1 MTDRIRLSVIGGSGV
16 ATPGLLQSLRG
27 IEDRPLIDIVL
38 IGRTTPKLEDVSRLS
53 KKIAENSKVELTVR
67 HTTDLEEGLEGAD
80 YVLNQIRVGGYEG
93 RAFDEA
99 FPQKY
104 GIPGEETFGPGGMNY
119 ALRTIPVTLGHCE
132 VIEKVAPDSLFI
144 NLTNP
149 SSFIQYAVTKYTDV
163 NIIGVCNS
171 PMDLGIALA
180 NLIGAPPE
188 QVWLGYVGMHHFGWI
203 TEAQWQGR
211 DIMPEVMEKIEGL
224 PGLPVDVDIIRAM
237 GAVPTS
243 YYKYY
248 YHSDRMVEN
257 QKGKPTRAEQL
268 MELQDQIMEDLSDEN
283 LEQIPES
290 LLSRGAGWY
299 DQIIVPVMLAHA
311 MDTRQVFTLNVPNGA
326 AVPWMPPDSIVEIPV
341 VVTRQGFYPLNPP
354 SAPLDIQAMVR
365 LNATFEML
373 WVEAVVEKSY
383 EKALRAMMLN
393 HLVTNLDHARDILE
407 EIWPKE

>member
-1 MTDRIRLSVIGGSGV
+1 MTDTIKLSVLGGSGV
-16 ATPGLLQSLRG
+16 ATPGLVQNLKDIS
-27 IEDRPLIDIVL
+27 ERPAFDIVL
-38 IGRTTPKLEDVSRLS
+38 IGRTVPKLEDVSRLCQ
-53 KKIAENSKVELTVR
+53 KLAVGAEVPISIS
-67 HTTDLEEGLEGAD
+67 HTTDLEAGLEGAE

-119 ALRTIPVTLGHCE
+119 ALRTVPVTLGHCE
-132 VIEKVAPDSLFI
+132 AIEKVAPESLLV

-149 SSFIQYAVTKYTDV
+149 SSFIQYAVTRYTNV
-163 NIIGVCNS
+163 NVIGVCNS
-171 PMDLGIALA
+171 PMDLGIAVARL
-180 NLIGAPPE
+180 LDAPPDE
-188 QVWLGYVGMHHFGWI
+188 VWIGYVGMHHFGWI
-203 TEAQWQGR
+203 TEARWRGE
-211 DIMPEVMEKIEGL
+211 DVMPEVLKKIEAF
-224 PGLPVDVDIIRAM
+224 PGLPVDADIVKAM

-248 YHSDRMVEN
+248 YHADRMFEN

-268 MELQDQIMEDLSDEN
+268 MGLQDQIEQDLSDEN
-283 LEQIPES
+283 LNQIPES
-290 LLSRGAGWY
+290 LISRGAGWY
-299 DQIIVPVMLAHA
+299 EKIIVPVMLAHA
-311 MDTRQVFTLNVPNGA
+311 MDTREVFTLNVPNGTTI
-326 AVPWMPPDSIVEIPV
+326 PWMPAKAIVEVPV

-383 EKALRAMMLN
+383 DKALRAMMLN
-393 HLVTNLDHARDILE
+393 HLVTNLDQARDILE

>member
-1 MTDRIRLSVIGGSGV
+1 MSDTIKLSVLGGSGV
-16 ATPGLLQSLRG
+16 ATPGLIQSLKS
-27 IEDRPLIDIVL
+27 IKDRPAFDIVL
-38 IGRTTPKLEDVSRLS
+38 IGRTVPKLEHVSRLCQNL
-53 KKIAENSKVELTVR
+53 AQDAKVPLMVE
-67 HTTDLEEGLEGAD
+67 HTTDLDAGLEGAD

-93 RAFDEA
+93 RAFDES

-132 VIEKVAPDSLFI
+132 VIEKVAPDSLLI

-163 NIIGVCNS
+163 NIVGVCNS
-171 PMDLGIALA
+171 PMDLGIAVAML
-180 NLIGAPPE
+180 LGAPPE
-188 QVWLGYVGMHHFGWI
+188 EVWVGYVGMHHFGWI
-203 TEAQWQGR
+203 TEARWRGENV
-211 DIMPEVMEKIEGL
+211 MPEVMKKIENL

-248 YHSDRMVEN
+248 YHSDRMYEK
-257 QKGKPTRAEQL
+257 QKGNPTRAEQL
-268 MELQDQIMEDLSDEN
+268 MELQDQIMDDLSDEN

-299 DQIIVPVMLAHA
+299 DKIIVPVMLAHV
-311 MDTRQVFTLNVPNGA
+311 MDTREVFTLNVPNGTV
-326 AVPWMPPDSIVEIPV
+326 VPWMPPESIVEIPV

-365 LNATFEML
+365 LNASFEML

-383 EKALRAMMLN
+383 DKALRAMMLN
-393 HLVTNLDHARDILE
+393 HLVTNLDQAREILE
-407 EIWPKE
+407 EIWPKG

>member
-1 MTDRIRLSVIGGSGV
+1 MTDTIKLSVLGGSGV
-16 ATPGLLQSLRG
+16 ATPGLVQNLKDIS
-27 IEDRPLIDIVL
+27 ERPAFDIVL
-38 IGRTTPKLEDVSRLS
+38 IGRTVPKLEDVSRLCQ
-53 KKIAENSKVELTVR
+53 KLAVGAEVPISIS
-67 HTTDLEEGLEGAD
+67 HTTDLEAGLEGAE

-119 ALRTIPVTLGHCE
+119 ALRTVPVTLGHCE
-132 VIEKVAPDSLFI
+132 AIEKVAPESLLV

-149 SSFIQYAVTKYTDV
+149 SSFIQYAVTRYTNV
-163 NIIGVCNS
+163 NVIGVCNS
-171 PMDLGIALA
+171 PMDLGIAVARL
-180 NLIGAPPE
+180 LDAPPDE
-188 QVWLGYVGMHHFGWI
+188 VWIGYVGMHHFGWI
-203 TEAQWQGR
+203 TEARWRGE
-211 DIMPEVMEKIEGL
+211 DVMPEVLKKIE
-224 PGLPVDVDIIRAM
+224 
-237 GAVPTS
+237 AVPTS

-248 YHSDRMVEN
+248 YHADRMFEN

-268 MELQDQIMEDLSDEN
+268 MGLQDQIEQDLSDEN
-283 LEQIPES
+283 LNQIPES
-290 LLSRGAGWY
+290 LISRGAGWY
-299 DQIIVPVMLAHA
+299 EKIIVPVMLAHA
-311 MDTRQVFTLNVPNGA
+311 MDTREVFTLNVPNGTTI
-326 AVPWMPPDSIVEIPV
+326 PWMPAKAIVEVPV

-383 EKALRAMMLN
+383 DKALRAMMLN
-393 HLVTNLDHARDILE
+393 HLVTNLDQARDILE

>member
-1 MTDRIRLSVIGGSGV
+1 MTETIKLSVLGGSGV
-16 ATPGLLQSLRG
+16 ATPGLVQNLKDIS
-27 IEDRPLIDIVL
+27 ERPPFDIVL
-38 IGRTTPKLEDVSRLS
+38 IGRTVPKLEDVSRLCQKLAAGADAPIS
-53 KKIAENSKVELTVR
+53 IS
-67 HTTDLEEGLEGAD
+67 HTTDLEAGLEGAD

-119 ALRTIPVTLGHCE
+119 ALRTIPVSLGHCE
-132 VIEKVAPDSLFI
+132 AIEKVAPESLLV

-149 SSFIQYAVTKYTDV
+149 SSFIQYAVTRYTKV
-163 NIIGVCNS
+163 NVIGVCNS
-171 PMDLGIALA
+171 PMDLGIAVARL
-180 NLIGAPPE
+180 LGAPPE
-188 QVWLGYVGMHHFGWI
+188 EVWIGYVGMHHFGWI
-203 TEAQWQGR
+203 TEARWRGE
-211 DIMPEVMEKIEGL
+211 DVMPEVMKKIEEF
-224 PGLPVDVDIIRAM
+224 PGLPVDADIVQAI

-248 YHSDRMVEN
+248 YHADRMLEN

-268 MELQDQIMEDLSDEN
+268 MGLQDQIEKDMSDEN
-283 LEQIPES
+283 LDQIPDS
-290 LLSRGAGWY
+290 LVSRGAGWY
-299 DQIIVPVMLAHA
+299 EKIIVPVMLAHA
-311 MDTRQVFTLNVPNGA
+311 MDTREVFTLNVPNGTTI
-326 AVPWMPPDSIVEIPV
+326 PWMPSKAIVEVPV

-383 EKALRAMMLN
+383 DKALRAMMLN
-393 HLVTNLDHARDILE
+393 HLVTNLDQARAILE
-407 EIWPKE
+407 EIWPKG